1 MLVIV
6 KKGQEATV
14 KEIFEKWDLPY
25 AEIGKVTD
33 DGMMRVRNGNDVVV
47 NVPARALADDGPLYS
62 REAAPFTP
70 PAPLDLGTVPQVDP
84 LTALPQLLSHPSI
97 ASKRWVWRQYD
108 HMVRTGT
115 AVLPGS
121 DAAVFIVRE
130 ANKILAAATD
140 CNAIYCKLDPSVG
153 SRIAVAECARNLACS
168 GAVPIGVTDNLN
180 FGNPHKPENFYQLR
194 AAVEGISEGC
204 RAFNVPVTGGNVSLY
219 NESPAGAIDPTP
231 TISMVGR
238 IDDVAHITT
247 QAFKEAGDQ
256 VLLIGEIGSELGA
269 SHYLLA
275 IHGRKEG
282 APPALDFDKEI
293 AIHQALLGLI
303 RKGLVRSAHDCSE
316 GGLAVT
322 LAESCF
328 GTRFGAT
335 VDLGDT
341 DQRPDV
347 VLFNETQGRIV
358 ISVSPSDKAAV
369 EAELSR
375 SGVPFR
381 AIGVVT
387 AQADLSITAGASVFA
402 WPVATLNETFES
414 AIPSLMEG

>member
-1 MLVIV
+1 
-6 KKGQEATV
+6 
-14 KEIFEKWDLPY
+14 
-25 AEIGKVTD
+25 
-33 DGMMRVRNGNDVVV
+33 
-47 NVPARALADDGPLYS
+47 
-62 REAAPFTP
+62 
-70 PAPLDLGTVPQVDP
+70 
-84 LTALPQLLSHPSI
+84 
-97 ASKRWVWRQYD
+97 
-108 HMVRTGT
+108 MVRTGT

-140 CNAIYCKLDPSVG
+140 CNAIYCRLDPTVG
-153 SRIAVAECARNLACS
+153 ARIAVAECARNLACS
-168 GAVPIGVTDNLN
+168 GAIPLGVTDNLN

-204 RAFNVPVTGGNVSLY
+204 RAFDVPVTGGNVSLY

-238 IDDVAHITT
+238 IDDAAHITT
-247 QAFKEAGDQ
+247 QSFKEVGDQ
-256 VLLIGEIGSELGA
+256 VYLIGDTGSELGA

-282 APPALDFDKEI
+282 APPALDFEKEK
-293 AIHQALLGLI
+293 AIHAALLSII

-328 GTRFGAT
+328 GNGLGAAI
-335 VDLGDT
+335 DLGAT

-358 ISVSPSDKAAV
+358 ISVKPSDATALD
-369 EAELSR
+369 AELMK

-381 AIGVVT
+381 KIGEVT
-387 AQADLSITAGASVFA
+387 AKAELSIKTGANSYS
-402 WPVATLNETFES
+402 WKVASLNETFES